1 MAQDAIHLLFDV
13 EGGDDLS
20 SGSGAEILRQL
31 TSIVDQ
37 INHERRLPKIQLEF
51 DAGNAVEELRKQLDG
66 LSGDAS
72 GVRSLG
78 ETFKS
83 MDVWLGDIAADTMVL
98 REGFEKLNAE
108 LLEFINGVKTG
119 VGDLSVLTNISTS
132 LEKISSNTS
141 SLEGIDNVLV
151 HLLMTVGKS
160 AQLLN
165 DIFESMP
172 DGANDSYASIK
183 KVTDGVKQLVNQI
196 GELSYVVEEISKKPT
211 SVVQTF
217 VGSGNSEDLTRLEL
231 LKTRARELMNT
242 FQELF
247 ATFDANYE
255 AGKRSPLGDVFN
267 QVYKSL
273 GAKQDAYNA
282 IHEANRNLAGA
293 RTDVDAATEAK
304 DVNRVISLYGRLDNE
319 LHKLIVTAN
328 QSKGAGLPLPDVSR
342 VRAAIEAI
350 RAYDEEVAKRGDDTP
365 SEEVS
370 TEEGK
375 SVLETARVISE
386 TFKDLEQMLD
396 AIRAKIESTF
406 DFSTVDLNTE
416 ALKNALQ
423 ELVDLKAKVGDVSK
437 VLKAAK
443 AAKAAKVKED
453 DGHDYDPDKKHRE
466 EVEMWEKYRRSKK
479 QKTQEDIDSEIAKA
493 YEAERK
499 KEAKAEEAIERRA
512 RREIEAYDRVL
523 DQKEARDQKWF
534 ERAAKA
540 HGDSVRKATAKQEA
554 AERKAA
560 AEQEA
565 AERKAQKDADDE
577 ALSAQNAKYQK
588 LKGLIGEYYK
598 LRKDLE
604 KSALRD
610 GSIADGEGNLDET
623 KLLEEGNE
631 AYEKRG
637 RILEQIKK
645 ALTDVHLLTR
655 TSNGEEL
662 STDAGL
668 TDDEIV
674 KGAEALGI
682 SAEQYKKLLLDI
694 DVAARKMT
702 ADHEKGIVAVA
713 GQWDKARDK
722 ARRLLEDYRSR
733 GADKNLRVAPLME
746 EVEAIT
752 RDGSAS
758 DLDKLNKKVQ
768 ELRRVAAETGADVET
783 FGNKLAKT
791 FGGKVRAALAG
802 VIVGKLSQS
811 LRDVYQHVI
820 NLDKAITDLQIATG
834 KTRQETAELVKSYS
848 ELGKR
853 LGATTAEVAAGA
865 DTWLRQGFT
874 IEQTNELLKN
884 TMMLSKLGQIESAEA
899 SKALTSAM
907 RGYKMEAQDT
917 ALIVDK
923 LTAVDMEAATSAGGI
938 ATAMAETATGAKLAG
953 VSMDQLIGYITTVAE
968 VTQDEEESVGNFF
981 KTLFA
986 RMGNVKAGKFIDDET
1001 GESLNDVE
1009 AVLGN
1014 IGISLRDANGNF
1026 RNFAEVLSEVA
1037 GEWENYDNVT
1047 QHAIATAFAGKLV
1060 PERTE
1065 MCA

>member
-160 AQLLN
+160 AQTLN

-183 KVTDGVKQLVNQI
+183 KVTDGVKQLVSQI

-217 VGSGNSEDLTRLEL
+217 VGSANSEDLTRLEL

-267 QVYKSL
+267 QVYRSL

-282 IHEANRNLAGA
+282 IHEASRNLAGA

-304 DVNRVISLYGRLDNE
+304 DVNRVISLYSRLDNE

-443 AAKAAKVKED
+443 AVKANKD
-453 DGHDYDPDKKHRE
+453 DGRDYDSDKRHQE
-466 EVEMWEKYRRSKK
+466 EAEMWEAYMRSKK
-479 QKTQEDIDSEIAKA
+479 QKTQEQIDSEIAMA

-499 KEAKAEEAIERRA
+499 KEAIAEEAIERQA
-512 RREIEAYDRVL
+512 RKEIEAYDRVL
-523 DQKEARDQKWF
+523 DQKEAEDQKWF

-540 HGDSVRKATAKQEA
+540 HGDSVRKAAAKQEA

-565 AERKAQKDADDE
+565 ADRKAQKDAEDE
-577 ALSAQNAKYQK
+577 ALRAQNAKYQS
-588 LKGLIGEYYK
+588 LRGLIGEYYK

-637 RILEQIKK
+637 RILEQIKT
-645 ALTDVHLLTR
+645 ALADVHLLTR
-655 TSNGEEL
+655 TSDGEEL
-662 STDAGL
+662 SVGAGL
-668 TDDEIV
+668 TDDKIV
-674 KGAEALGI
+674 EGAEALGI

-694 DVAARKMT
+694 DVAARKLT
-702 ADHEKGIVAVA
+702 ADHERGVAA
-713 GQWDKARDK
+713 AASKWDKERAK
-722 ARRLLEDYRSR
+722 ARKVLADYKNL
-733 GADKNLRVAPLME
+733 GADKNLRVAPIMDEL
-746 EVEAIT
+746 EAIT
-752 RDGSAS
+752 SDGSAP

-768 ELRRVAAETGADVET
+768 ELRRVAAETGADIET

-802 VIVGKLSQS
+802 IIVGKLSQS
-811 LRDVYQHVI
+811 LHDVYRHVI

-848 ELGKR
+848 ELGKQ

-923 LTAVDMEAATSAGGI
+923 LTAVDMEAAASAGGI

>member
-141 SLEGIDNVLV
+141 SLEGVDKALI

-160 AQLLN
+160 AQTLN
-165 DIFESMP
+165 NIFEAMP
-172 DGANDSYASIK
+172 DGANDSYTSIK
-183 KVTDGVKQLVNQI
+183 KVTDGVKQLVDQI
-196 GELSYVVEEISKKPT
+196 GELSYIVEEISKKPT

-217 VGSGNSEDLTRLEL
+217 VGPGNSEDLTRLEL

-282 IHEANRNLAGA
+282 IHEANRNLSGA

-370 TEEGK
+370 TEEGQ

-443 AAKAAKVKED
+443 AKKD
-453 DGHDYDPDKKHRE
+453 DGRDYDSEKKHRE
-466 EVEMWEKYRRSKK
+466 ETEMWEAYMRSKK
-479 QKTQEDIDSEIAKA
+479 QKTQEQIESEIAMA

-512 RREIEAYDRVL
+512 RKEIEEYDRVL

-540 HGDSVRKATAKQEA
+540 HGDSVRKAAAEQEA

-565 AERKAQKDADDE
+565 AEKKAQKDADDK
-577 ALSAQNAKYQK
+577 ALRAQNAEYQR
-588 LKGLIGEYYK
+588 LRGLIGEYYK

-610 GSIADGEGNLDET
+610 GNIADAEGNLDEE

-637 RILEQIKK
+637 RILEQIKT

-655 TSNGEEL
+655 TSDGEEL
-662 STDAGL
+662 SVGAGL

-674 KGAEALGI
+674 EGAEALGI

-694 DVAARKMT
+694 DVAARKLT
-702 ADHEKGIVAVA
+702 ADHERGVDAAASK
-713 GQWDKARDK
+713 WDRERAKARK
-722 ARRLLEDYRSR
+722 VLADYKNL
-733 GADKNLRVAPLME
+733 GADKNLRVAPLMDE
-746 EVEAIT
+746 LEAIT

-758 DLDKLNKKVQ
+758 DLDKLNKQVQ
-768 ELRRVAAETGADVET
+768 ELRRVAAETGADIET

-802 VIVGKLSQS
+802 IIVGKLSQS
-811 LRDVYQHVI
+811 LHDVYRHVI

-848 ELGKR
+848 ELGKQ

-923 LTAVDMEAATSAGGI
+923 LTAVDMEAAASAGGI

-1014 IGISLRDANGNF
+1014 IGISLRDADGNF

>member
-141 SLEGIDNVLV
+141 SLEGVDKALI

-160 AQLLN
+160 AQTLN
-165 DIFESMP
+165 NIFEAMP
-172 DGANDSYASIK
+172 DGANDSYTSIK
-183 KVTDGVKQLVNQI
+183 KVTDGVRQLVDQI
-196 GELSYVVEEISKKPT
+196 GELSYIVEEISKKPT

-217 VGSGNSEDLTRLEL
+217 VGPGNSEDLTRLEL

-267 QVYKSL
+267 QVYRSL

-304 DVNRVISLYGRLDNE
+304 DVNRVISLYSRLDNE

-328 QSKGAGLPLPDVSR
+328 QGKGAGLPLPDVSR

-416 ALKNALQ
+416 ALKSALQ

-443 AAKAAKVKED
+443 AKKD
-453 DGHDYDPDKKHRE
+453 DGHDYDSEKKHRE
-466 EVEMWEKYRRSKK
+466 ETEMWEAYMRSKK
-479 QKTQEDIDSEIAKA
+479 QKTQEQIESEIAMA

-512 RREIEAYDRVL
+512 RKEIEEYDRVL
-523 DQKEARDQKWF
+523 DQKEAKDQKWF

-540 HGDSVRKATAKQEA
+540 HGDSVRKAEA
-554 AERKAA
+554 EQKAA
-560 AEQEA
+560 KD
-565 AERKAQKDADDE
+565 KAKKDADDE

-637 RILEQIKK
+637 RILEQIKT

-655 TSNGEEL
+655 TSDGEEL
-662 STDAGL
+662 SVGAGL
-668 TDDEIV
+668 TDDEII
-674 KGAEALGI
+674 KGVEALGI

-694 DVAARKMT
+694 YVAARKLT
-702 ADHEKGIVAVA
+702 ADHERGVAA
-713 GQWDKARDK
+713 AASKWDRERAKARK
-722 ARRLLEDYRSR
+722 VLEDYKNR
-733 GADKNLRVAPLME
+733 GADKNLRVAPLMDE
-746 EVEAIT
+746 LEAIT
-752 RDGSAS
+752 RDGNAS

-768 ELRRVAAETGADVET
+768 ELRRVAAETGADIET

-802 VIVGKLSQS
+802 IIVGKLSQS
-811 LRDVYQHVI
+811 LHDVYRHVI

-848 ELGKR
+848 ELGKQ

-923 LTAVDMEAATSAGGI
+923 LTAVDMEAAASAGGI

-1014 IGISLRDANGNF
+1014 IGISLRDADGNF

>member
-108 LLEFINGVKTG
+108 LLEFINGAKTG
-119 VGDLSVLTNISTS
+119 AGDLSILTNISTS
-132 LEKISSNTS
+132 LEKISSNTQ
-141 SLEGIDNVLV
+141 SLEGVDNALT
-151 HLLMTVGKS
+151 HLLIAAGKS
-160 AQLLN
+160 AKTLN

-183 KVTDGVKQLVNQI
+183 KVTDGVKQLVDQI

-211 SVVQTF
+211 GVVQTF

-282 IHEANRNLAGA
+282 IHDANRNLAGA

-304 DVNRVISLYGRLDNE
+304 DVNRVISLYSRLDNE

-328 QSKGAGLPLPDVSR
+328 QSKGAELPLPDVSR
-342 VRAAIEAI
+342 VRASIEAI
-350 RAYDEEVAKRGDDTP
+350 RAYDAEVAKRGADTP

-406 DFSTVDLNTE
+406 DFSTVDLNTG
-416 ALKNALQ
+416 ALKSALQ

-443 AAKAAKVKED
+443 AKKD
-453 DGHDYDPDKKHRE
+453 DGRDYGSEKKHRE
-466 EVEMWEKYRRSKK
+466 ETEMWEAYMRSKK
-479 QKTQEDIDSEIAKA
+479 QKTQEQIDSEIAMA

-499 KEAKAEEAIERRA
+499 KEAKAEEAIERQA
-512 RREIEAYDRVL
+512 RKEIEAYDRVL

-540 HGDSVRKATAKQEA
+540 HGDSVRKA
-554 AERKAA
+554 A

-565 AERKAQKDADDE
+565 AKKKAAAEKKAAEDEAKKDADDK

-623 KLLEEGNE
+623 KLLKEGNE

-637 RILEQIKK
+637 RILKQIKT

-662 STDAGL
+662 SVGAGL

-694 DVAARKMT
+694 DVAARKLT
-702 ADHEKGIVAVA
+702 ADHEKGVDAA
-713 GQWDKARDK
+713 ASKWDRERAK
-722 ARRLLEDYRSR
+722 ARRVLQEYKNL
-733 GADKNLRVAPLME
+733 GADKNLRVAPIMDEL
-746 EVEAIT
+746 EAIT
-752 RDGSAS
+752 SDGSAP

-768 ELRRVAAETGADVET
+768 ELRRVAAETGADIET

-811 LRDVYQHVI
+811 LHDVYQHVI

-848 ELGKR
+848 ELGKQ

-1014 IGISLRDANGNF
+1014 IGISLRDADGDF
-1026 RNFAEVLSEVA
+1026 RNFADVLSEVA
-1037 GEWENYDNVT
+1037 GEWENYDKVT

>member
-141 SLEGIDNVLV
+141 SLEGVDKALI

-160 AQLLN
+160 AQTLN
-165 DIFESMP
+165 NIFEAMP
-172 DGANDSYASIK
+172 DGASDSYTSIK
-183 KVTDGVKQLVNQI
+183 KVTDGVRQLVDQI
-196 GELSYVVEEISKKPT
+196 GELSYIVEEISKKPT

-217 VGSGNSEDLTRLEL
+217 VGPGNSEDLTRLEL

-267 QVYKSL
+267 QVYRSL

-304 DVNRVISLYGRLDNE
+304 DVNRVISLYSRLDNE

-443 AAKAAKVKED
+443 AKKD
-453 DGHDYDPDKKHRE
+453 DGRDYSSEKKHRE
-466 EVEMWEKYRRSKK
+466 ETEMWEAYMRSKK
-479 QKTQEDIDSEIAKA
+479 QKTQEQIESEIAMA

-512 RREIEAYDRVL
+512 RKEIEEYDRVL
-523 DQKEARDQKWF
+523 DQKEDRDQKWF

-540 HGDSVRKATAKQEA
+540 HGDSVRKTAAKQEA
-554 AERKAA
+554 AEKKAA

-565 AERKAQKDADDE
+565 ADRKAQKDAEDE
-577 ALSAQNAKYQK
+577 ALRAQNAKYQS
-588 LKGLIGEYYK
+588 LRGLIGEYYK

-610 GSIADGEGNLDET
+610 GNIADAEGNLDEG

-637 RILEQIKK
+637 RILEQIKT

-655 TSNGEEL
+655 TSDGEEL
-662 STDAGL
+662 SVGAGL
-668 TDDEIV
+668 TDDQIV
-674 KGAEALGI
+674 EGAEALGI

-702 ADHEKGIVAVA
+702 ADHERGVDAVA
-713 GQWDKARDK
+713 SKWDKVVDNVLRVIDTYK
-722 ARRLLEDYRSR
+722 KN
-733 GADKNLRVAPLME
+733 GTDKNLRVAPIME
-746 EVEAIT
+746 EVEAIA
-752 RDGSAS
+752 RRGDPS
-758 DLDKLNKKVQ
+758 DLNKLNKKMR
-768 ELRRVAAETGADVET
+768 ELRSVVAETGADVET

-802 VIVGKLSQS
+802 IIVGKLSQS
-811 LRDVYQHVI
+811 LHDVYRNVI

-848 ELGKR
+848 ELGKQ

-907 RGYKMEAQDT
+907 RGYKMEAQET

>member
-51 DAGNAVEELRKQLDG
+51 DAGDAVEELRKQLDG

-141 SLEGIDNVLV
+141 SLEYIDKKLV
-151 HLLMTVGKS
+151 HLMVAIGKG
-160 AQLLN
+160 AVTL
-165 DIFESMP
+165 DKIFESMP
-172 DGANDSYASIK
+172 DSANDSYASIK
-183 KVTDGVKQLVNQI
+183 KVTDGVRQLVDQI
-196 GELSYVVEEISKKPT
+196 GELSYIVEEISKKPT
-211 SVVQTF
+211 SVVQTI

-267 QVYKSL
+267 QVYRSL

-423 ELVDLKAKVGDVSK
+423 DLVDLKAKVGDVSK
-437 VLKAAK
+437 ALKAAK
-443 AAKAAKVKED
+443 AAKAVKAKKD
-453 DGHDYDPDKKHRE
+453 DGRDHDSDKRLQE
-466 EVEMWEKYRRSKK
+466 EAEMWEAYMHSK
-479 QKTQEDIDSEIAKA
+479 KTQEQIDAEIAMA

-499 KEAKAEEAIERRA
+499 KEAIAEEAIERQA
-512 RREIEAYDRVL
+512 RKEIEEYDRVL
-523 DQKEARDQKWF
+523 DKKEEMDQKWF
-534 ERAAKA
+534 DRAAKA
-540 HGDSVRKATAKQEA
+540 HGDSVRKAAAKQKADEDEA
-554 AERKAA
+554 K
-560 AEQEA
+560 
-565 AERKAQKDADDE
+565 KDADDK
-577 ALSAQNAKYQK
+577 ALKAQNAKYQK
-588 LKGLIGEYYK
+588 LRGLIGEYYK

-610 GSIADGEGNLDET
+610 GNIADAEGNLDDR

-637 RILEQIKK
+637 RILGQIKK
-645 ALTDVHLLTR
+645 ALTDVHLLMR

-662 STDAGL
+662 SVDAGL
-668 TDDEIV
+668 TDDQIV

-733 GADKNLRVAPLME
+733 GADNNLRVAPLMD

-768 ELRRVAAETGADVET
+768 ELRRVAAETGADIET

-802 VIVGKLSQS
+802 IIVGKLSQS
-811 LRDVYQHVI
+811 LHDVYRHVI

-848 ELGKR
+848 ELGKQ

-1014 IGISLRDANGNF
+1014 IGISLRDADGNF